1 MSTEEFYYTPI
12 NNKGEEK
19 GKNIKQVISNYLHH
33 WPLFLLFLCIF
44 VSAGFLYLKRL
55 NPVYQ
60 VRAKL
65 AIMDDKNKAINDKS
79 AALEQ
84 LNLSTGP
91 KLVESEMEVLKSRP
105 LVGQVVEE
113 LQLWT
118 RYSLST
124 RFKRQD
130 IYTNTPVQFKLIN
143 GNGNLP
149 KIFFNIE
156 ILSLSKFRLTDPK
169 ERTLTVAFT
178 DTLKNRF
185 GTWKLVPTPNLKN
198 YIGKTIRIDLTNQ
211 NKTVTAYQKNIG
223 TVLNKNA
230 PIIDLKLND
239 EVPER
244 GEKILNHLIAAFKR
258 QNIVEKQKETE
269 STLKFIDERL
279 DSLTGELTLAEKDV
293 EGYKSSIGLTDI
305 SSKSQ
310 FFLDKVQ
317 TNDGMLNEVNVQ
329 LNVIDGVEEYVN
341 KESKAENAPAT
352 IGITDPGLISLVGQ
366 LSKLQLE
373 RDKLL
378 AITPATNPIFIPIN
392 RQIQS
397 TKTAIK
403 ENVSGIKSSL
413 IATKR
418 QLNSINSQFET
429 GIKSLPGQER
439 KYVSIKR
446 QQAIKE
452 SLYVYLLQKREE
464 VALSYASTLT
474 DAKTVEAAYFED
486 PESNKKIPLLIS
498 LLFGFLVPAG
508 LISARTAMRN
518 KILTRDDIQAVT
530 NVPVICEL
538 SQDIKKT
545 PIVVLNRKTHVLGEQ
560 MRALRTSILHEYKKE
575 GRVILFTS
583 SIAKEGKSYVSSN
596 IGASLAIMGKKT
608 IILELDLRKP
618 QISKI
623 FNLTQSQLGLSE
635 CLKGEV
641 SKDDIIVP
649 SGIHENL
656 FVMRSGAVPDN
667 PSELLEGARMRNLIE
682 ELKYEYDNILIDS
695 PPLHL
700 VTDAMILAPLCDITL
715 YMVRHNFTPK
725 SELKFVD
732 AVYKEMKLPN
742 MHVVFNGIEMDNRYG
757 YSLDYGYY
765 TDKPANSAWNFVFGK
780 FSTRF

>member
-12 NNKGEEK
+12 GHKAEEN
-19 GKNIKQVISNYLHH
+19 GKNVKQSLSNYLYH
-33 WPLFLLFLCIF
+33 WPLFLLFVCIT
-44 VSAGFLYLKRL
+44 VSLGILHIKRI

-60 VRAKL
+60 VKAKL
-65 AIMDDKNKAINDKS
+65 AIMDDKNKAVNDKS

-91 KLVESEMEVLKSRP
+91 KLVESEIEVLKSRP
-105 LVGQVVEE
+105 LIGQVVEE

-118 RYSLST
+118 TYTQST
-124 RFKRQD
+124 RLKTQD
-130 IYTNTPVQFKLIN
+130 IYDRTPLQFKLLQ

-149 KIFFNIE
+149 RTFFDIE
-156 ILSLSKFRLTDPK
+156 ILSLTEFIITDPK
-169 ERTLTVAFT
+169 ERTLKATFT
-178 DTLKNRF
+178 DSLRNRF
-185 GTWKLVPTPNLKN
+185 GTWMLVATPQLKN
-198 YIGKTIRIDLTNQ
+198 YIGKTIRVNINNQ
-211 NKTVTAYQKNIG
+211 NKVVTSYQKMIG

-230 PIIDLKLND
+230 PIIELKLND
-239 EVPER
+239 EVPVR
-244 GEKILNHLIAAFKR
+244 GEQILNHLIAAFKR
-258 QNIVEKQKETE
+258 LNIIDKQKETE

-279 DSLTGELTLAEKDV
+279 ASLTGELTDAEKDV

-317 TNDGMLNEVNVQ
+317 SNDGLLNEVNVQ
-329 LNVIDGVEEYVN
+329 LNVIEGVENYVN
-341 KESKAENAPAT
+341 LDSKAENAPAT

-378 AITPATNPIFIPIN
+378 AITPASNPIFIPIN

-397 TKTAIK
+397 TKIAIK
-403 ENVSGIKSSL
+403 DNVSGIKNSL
-413 IATKR
+413 NATKR
-418 QLNSINSQFET
+418 QLNSINSQFES

-474 DAKTVEAAYFED
+474 DAKTVEAAYYED
-486 PESNKKIPLLIS
+486 PEPNKKIPLLVS
-498 LLFGFLVPAG
+498 LLFGLLIPAG

-518 KILTRDDIQAVT
+518 RVLTREDIELVST
-530 NVPVICEL
+530 VPVICEL
-538 SQDIKKT
+538 SQDVKKT
-545 PIVVLNRKTHVLGEQ
+545 PIVVLNRKTHILGEQ
-560 MRALRTSILHEYKKE
+560 MRALRTSILQENKKD
-575 GRVILFTS
+575 GRVIMFTS

-596 IGASLAIMGKKT
+596 IGASLAIMGKRT

-623 FNLTQSQLGLSE
+623 FNLNKTQPGLSE

-641 SKDDIIVP
+641 PKEEIIVP

-656 FVMRSGAVPDN
+656 FVMRSGAVPEN
-667 PSELLEGARMRNLIE
+667 PSELLEGERMRSLIE
-682 ELKYEYDNILIDS
+682 ELRYEYDNILIDS

-700 VTDAMILAPLCDITL
+700 VTDAMILAPHCDLTL

-725 SELKFVD
+725 SELKFID

-765 TDKPANSAWNFVFGK
+765 ADKPTNSAWNFVFGR

>member
-12 NNKGEEK
+12 SNKGEEK
-19 GKNIKQVISNYLHH
+19 GANVKQIISNYLHH
-33 WPLFLLFLCIF
+33 WPLFLLFLCIS
-44 VSAGFLYLKRL
+44 VSLGFLYLKRL

-60 VRAKL
+60 VKAKL
-65 AIMDDKNKAINDKS
+65 AIMDDKNKAVNDKS

-91 KLVESEMEVLKSRP
+91 KLVESEIEVLKSRP
-105 LVGQVVEE
+105 LIGQVVEE

-118 RYSLST
+118 SYTEAT
-124 RFKRQD
+124 RFKTQD
-130 IYTNTPVQFKLIN
+130 IYASTPVRFTLLQ

-149 KIFFNIE
+149 KTYFDIK
-156 ILSLSKFRLTDPK
+156 ILSLSEFVLTDPK
-169 ERTLTVAFT
+169 ERTLKAAFT
-178 DTLKNRF
+178 DSLKNRF
-185 GTWKLVPTPNLKN
+185 GTWKLVATPQLKN
-198 YIGKTIRIDLTNQ
+198 YVGKTIRINIANQ
-211 NKTVTAYQKNIG
+211 NKVVTAYQRLIS

-230 PIIDLKLND
+230 PIIELKLND

-258 QNIVEKQKETE
+258 LNIIDKQKETE

-279 DSLTGELTLAEKDV
+279 GTLTGELTDAEKDV

-310 FFLDKVQ
+310 FFLDNVQ
-317 TNDGMLNEVNVQ
+317 SNDVLLNDVNVQ
-329 LNVIDGVEEYVN
+329 LDVINGVEKYVHM
-341 KESKAENAPAT
+341 ESKAEHAPAT

-366 LSKLQLE
+366 LSKLQLD

-378 AITPATNPIFIPIN
+378 AITPASNPIFIPIN
-392 RQIQS
+392 RQIVS

-403 ENVSGIKSSL
+403 ENVGGIKSAL
-413 IATKR
+413 IATKK
-418 QLNSINSQFET
+418 QLNSINSQFES

-446 QQAIKE
+446 QQGIKE

-486 PESNKKIPLLIS
+486 PEPNKKVPLLLS
-498 LLFGFLVPAG
+498 LLFGLLIPAG
-508 LISARTAMRN
+508 VISARTAMRN
-518 KILTRDDIQAVT
+518 KVLTREDIELGS

-560 MRALRTSILHEYKKE
+560 MRALRTSILHDYKKD
-575 GRVILFTS
+575 GRVIMFTS

-596 IGASLAIMGKKT
+596 IGASLAIMGKRT

-623 FNLTQSQLGLSE
+623 FNLSQNQPGLSE

-641 SKDDIIVP
+641 TKDEIIVP

-656 FVMRSGAVPDN
+656 YVMRSGAVPDN
-667 PSELLEGARMRNLIE
+667 PSELLEGERMRNLIE

-700 VTDAMILAPLCDITL
+700 VTDAMILAPLCDLTL

-725 SELKFVD
+725 SELKFID

-765 TDKPANSAWNFVFGK
+765 ADKPVNSAWNFVFGK